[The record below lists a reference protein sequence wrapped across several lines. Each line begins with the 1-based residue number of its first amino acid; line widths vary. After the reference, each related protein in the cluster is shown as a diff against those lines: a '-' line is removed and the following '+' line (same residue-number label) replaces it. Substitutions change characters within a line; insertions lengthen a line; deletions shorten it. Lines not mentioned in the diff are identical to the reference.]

1 MEDDFYGAK
10 IKMYILVKIFAV
22 FAKNLDYPK
31 KSSVQNYSAE
41 IATLVALLMPNMK
54 TVN

>member
-10 IKMYILVKIFAV
+10 IKMVKIFAV